1 MTDFASLNIKFLPG
15 VGPKRA
21 ELLNKELKIFTYLDL
36 LHYYPYKYID
46 RSRTYKINEIDG
58 SMPYIQLRGRIVS
71 YSTHGEGARRR
82 LTALFSDGSGVIELV
97 WFKGI
102 RYITDRYKPGT
113 EYTLFGKPTLFN
125 GKFNIAHPELDPID
139 DRIDNTTGLQGYY
152 TTTEKMKNAFLNSKA
167 LQKMVYTLLSS
178 IQSPL
183 PETLPAPVL
192 SRMQLMG
199 LTDALRNIHFPVSV
213 NHLRRAEL
221 RLKFEELFYL
231 QLHILRYTRLRNR
244 KLGGFR
250 FGHIGDYFNNFYHHL
265 LPFELTQAQKR
276 VIKEIRADMGS
287 GRQMNRLLQGDVGSG
302 KTLVAL
308 MSMLIAVDNG
318 YQACLMAPT
327 EILATQHY
335 DGLKK
340 MIEPLGLRIELLTG
354 SVTKKRR
361 EPILNGLL
369 TGEVNLLIGTHA
381 LLEDSVNFANLG
393 FVVIDEQHRFGVE
406 QRARLWQKNKIPPH
420 ILVMTATPIPRTLAM
435 TVYGDLDV
443 SVIDQLPPGRKPI
456 QTLLQYDNKRA
467 KLYASLRKQL
477 QIGRQAY
484 IVYPLIQESEKS
496 DLKNLEEG
504 FDHIR
509 EIFPEYSVCMV
520 HGKMKAADK
529 EHEMQK
535 FVSGEARIMVATTV
549 IEVGVNVPN
558 ASVMIIENAERFG
571 LAQLHQLRGRV
582 GRGAE
587 QSYCILM
594 TSYQISQDT
603 RKRLEIMAETNDL
616 ELADYARL
624 CDVFTIGGTKVG
636 ALFGEAVVITSPL
649 LKKDF
654 RYLMK
659 QRGAMLAKGRLLG
672 IQFETL
678 FSDGLYLEISRHAVR
693 MARKLQDAF
702 ESHGIEIRYPST
714 TNQIFPVVPND
725 ALARLSGKYA
735 FSHVEPVEGDRSVVR
750 FCTCWATKEENVDS
764 LIRDLPAALSA
775 Q

>member
-1 MTDFASLNIKFLPG
+1 MNDLASLNIKYLPG

-21 ELLNKELKIFTYLDL
+21 ELLNKELEIFTYLDL

-46 RSRTYKINEIDG
+46 RSKTYKISEIDG

-71 YSTHGEGARRR
+71 YNTHGEGARRR
-82 LTALFSDGSGVIELV
+82 LTALFSDGTGVIELV

-113 EYTLFGKPTLFN
+113 EYTLFGRPTLFN

-167 LQKMVYTLLSS
+167 LQKMIYTLLAG
-178 IQSPL
+178 IQAPL
-183 PETLPAPVL
+183 PETLPAPVIAHQ
-192 SRMQLMG
+192 QLMG
-199 LTDALRNIHFPVSV
+199 LTDALRNIHFPASI

-231 QLHILRYTRLRNR
+231 QLHILRYTRLRNQ

-250 FGHIGDYFNNFYHHL
+250 FDHIGDYFNNFYHHI

-335 DGLKK
+335 EGLKA
-340 MIEPLGLRIELLTG
+340 MVEPLGLRIELLTG

-361 EPILNGLL
+361 VPILDGLL

-381 LLEDSVNFANLG
+381 LLEDTVNFANLG

-406 QRARLWQKNKIPPH
+406 QRARLWNKNKIPPH

-456 QTLLQYDNKRA
+456 QTLLQYDSRRA
-467 KLYASLRKQL
+467 QLYAALRKQL
-477 QIGRQAY
+477 QMGRQAY

-504 FDHIR
+504 YDLIR
-509 EIFPEYSVCMV
+509 EAFPEYQVCMV
-520 HGKMKAADK
+520 HGKMKAAEK
-529 EHEMQK
+529 EAQMQR
-535 FVSGEARIMVATTV
+535 FVSGEAQIMVATTV

-594 TSYQISQDT
+594 TSYKINQDT
-603 RKRLEIMAETNDL
+603 RKRLELMTETNDGFRIA
-616 ELADYARL
+616 EADMQMRGPG
-624 CDVFTIGGTKVG
+624 DMEGTQQSG
-636 ALFGEAVVITSPL
+636 IAFNLQIAN
-649 LKKDF
+649 
-654 RYLMK
+654 
-659 QRGAMLAKGRLLG
+659 LAKDGQILQAARDEANALLDSDERLERPENYIVRKELNR
-672 IQFETL
+672 IFERQKNW
-678 FSDGLYLEISRHAVR
+678 GLIS
-693 MARKLQDAF
+693 
-702 ESHGIEIRYPST
+702 
-714 TNQIFPVVPND
+714 
-725 ALARLSGKYA
+725 
-735 FSHVEPVEGDRSVVR
+735 
-750 FCTCWATKEENVDS
+750 
-764 LIRDLPAALSA
+764 
-775 Q
+775 